1 MTSFP
6 PPLLISVTLLEDS
19 IRIEITPQTL
29 FLRENTECPGDMII
43 LGMLEMLIWAGEI
56 A

>member
-6 PPLLISVTLLEDS
+6 PPLLVSVTLLEDS

-29 FLRENTECPGDMII
+29 SLMENIECPGDMII
-43 LGMLEMLIWAGEI
+43 LGMLETLIRAGEI